1 MVNTKMNRKD
11 KISVALDVLDDAK
24 DYYEENK
31 DDIHSIFG
39 IGDKVME
46 IEGRE
51 MLGEFHINNEEVV
64 IVAEVDEVDEGS
76 KITVERK
83 DDRLA
88 IIAGDQRLEEKV
100 PDDIDM
106 DSIETLLKNDVL
118 TVEIKRKG
126 D

>member
-1 MVNTKMNRKD
+1 MNRKD